1 MKNNANT
8 AKSLYDAW
16 SMDRE
21 PFLRRARE
29 CSTYTIPFLI
39 PPQGH
44 TGASDFSTPW
54 QSFGAQGVNSL
65 TAKLLMATLP
75 PNAPMFRY
83 EIDDATLA
91 KFQKEEERSKVE
103 YALGKRERSIGTE
116 IETTAVRVGAYEAL
130 RHLLVGGN
138 ALVYLPDNGGI
149 KVFRLD
155 RYVVKRD
162 AAGNVLHIIV
172 KENISPKL
180 LPPEVKQVSNVKDE
194 DYENNAG
201 NLSDTKDVEI
211 YTCIERTS
219 KNWKVYQEVNGVVIA
234 STRGTYPLGKSPWIP
249 IRFTRIDGEDYGRG
263 YVEEY
268 LGDLKSLEGLSQAIV
283 EGSAAAAKVLFLV
296 NPNGTTKAKKLATAP
311 NGAIVEGSE
320 ADISTMQLNKFNDF
334 RVASET
340 ISNIQER
347 LSLAFMLNSSV
358 QRNAERVTAEEIRFM
373 AAELESTLGGVY
385 SILSQEFQLPLVSN
399 IEFRMER
406 QKKLPTLPKGI
417 VKPVIVTGLEA
428 LGRGNDLNKLTTLF
442 KLIAETFGPNAITQE
457 MNTGDAITRLTS
469 ALGIDAEGL
478 IKSDAQ
484 KQQEQQQAQMMA
496 AAQQMVAPATQ
507 AAGRVIEKGM
517 TNGQG

>member
-1 MKNNANT
+1 MKNNTNT
-8 AKSLYDAW
+8 AKSLYDNW

-44 TGASDFSTPW
+44 TGATDFSTPW

-65 TAKLLMATLP
+65 TAKLLMAILP

-103 YALGKRERSIGTE
+103 YALGKRERAIATE
-116 IETTAVRVGAYEAL
+116 IETSAVRVGVYEAL

-138 ALVYLPDNGGI
+138 ALMYLPDNGGI

-180 LPPEVKQVSNVKDE
+180 LPQEFRQANGVKTE
-194 DYENNAG
+194 DGAEDTL
-201 NLSDTKDVEI
+201 LSDTQDVEI

-219 KNWKVYQEVNGVVIA
+219 KNWKIYQEVNGVVID

-385 SILSQEFQLPLVSN
+385 SILSQECQLPLVSN

-417 VKPVIVTGLEA
+417 VMPVIVTGLEA

-442 KLIAETFGPNAITQE
+442 KLVAETFGPNAIAQE

-478 IKSDAQ
+478 IKTDEQKAQ
-484 KQQEQQQAQMMA
+484 EAQQAQMMQ